1 MKSFHEATIE
11 DMESYAVPTIR
22 AKPDE
27 IILHIGTNDL
37 QKSTARQ
44 IAEGIVNLAD
54 NISQNCKSNIVISS
68 VIKRV
73 DKPELNLKQVEV
85 NDIFKKFCANRGW
98 TCIKHNNIGQQSS
111 HFNHSGLHLSQEGN
125 SLFASNL
132 IKHFISKTN

>member
-22 AKPDE
+22 AQPDE

-73 DKPELNLKQVEV
+73 DKPELNLKV

-98 TCIKHNNIGQQSS
+98 TCIKHNNKYARSDW
-111 HFNHSGLHLSQEGN
+111 HR
-125 SLFASNL
+125 
-132 IKHFISKTN
+132 TRMCTM